1 MILVI
6 ELDIYCHDKFKDGV
20 NRDKNKVIGNCFVTK
35 CTCIPAGWGN
45 RPMWSKK
52 INGMMYTR
60 REISYA
66 LLPIDLLI
74 DPIRNG
80 NSQRRQLNDVY
91 SMKMNV

>member
-1 MILVI
+1 
-6 ELDIYCHDKFKDGV
+6 
-20 NRDKNKVIGNCFVTK
+20 
-35 CTCIPAGWGN
+35 
-45 RPMWSKK
+45 
-52 INGMMYTR
+52 MMYTR

-80 NSQRRQLNDVY
+80 DFQRRQLNDVY